1 LHLGTAILAAYFG
14 WRSVVEVERRAAERV
29 DRREESVAVEHER
42 RRGHSDR
49 RIPGSEV

>member
-29 DRREESVAVEHER
+29 DRREQTVPVDHDR
-42 RRGHSDR
+42 RAGHSDR